1 MAGRKFIDQT
11 PDADKAKALYEL
23 TIKHIR
29 KRLESVPEWTQQA
42 KAQAIAENPSLKGK
56 PWSKVKEY
64 LNATDNPL
72 YRKTQDLQGELKTLN
87 RSLGELLTTDA
98 ELFLE
103 KGLFNALQKD
113 NLNSKELTKTLKSFD
128 NKMSGAKLG
137 KAFHHQHLSSLRP
150 LLENASKDWVKE
162 FNAIAAD
169 HGYQL
174 GDRGLIGIDP
184 LAHKPFDTF
193 AGKSDR
199 WKVRGI
205 LEKYFPQGVSKTKPS
220 KARDLINLIADSS
233 SHGSWAGG
241 TKGFTIADKLS
252 DLSPEEAF
260 KASRSILDVEKVI
273 ADQGLKLDKLLEN
286 WDANMSKYPDLDTA
300 IDDLTNKV
308 KRRTPPNIKSLLD
321 DAAESTSK
329 ALMKPTTGRLL
340 GGVKDTLKIA
350 KKGRHLLGPASLA
363 ITGLAANQQIAAAQ
377 ENPSARNIALAGGR
391 SLEAGLDTFA
401 AGAAATGIGLPVA
414 AVAEGASIATG
425 LATDLGEY
433 MTSDEYKNR
442 GVIRGRSGA
451 KRALDP
457 VTQNQADLALNGF

>member
-29 KRLESVPEWTQQA
+29 KRLESVPEWTKQA
-42 KAQAIAENPSLKGK
+42 KAQAIAENPSLKGQ
-56 PWSKVKEY
+56 PWSKVKQY

-150 LLENASKDWVKE
+150 LLENASKDWVKQ

-199 WKVRGI
+199 WKVRGV

-273 ADQGLKLDKLLEN
+273 ADQGLKLDKVLEN
-286 WDANMSKYPDLDTA
+286 WDANISKYPDLDTA
-300 IDDLTNKV
+300 IDDLTRKV
-308 KRRTPPNIKSLLD
+308 KRRTPPNITSLLD

-329 ALMKPTTGRLL
+329 ALKPISKTKDAMKIAKWAGASSVLLPSVL
-340 GGVKDTLKIA
+340 GGVANAADVYSREQTA
-350 KKGRHLLGPASLA
+350 KETGKGIDKLQANISKASLA
-363 ITGLAANQQIAAAQ
+363 LT
-377 ENPSARNIALAGGR
+377 PV
-391 SLEAGLDTFA
+391 GLDTVPELA
-401 AGAAATGIGLPVA
+401 NLGI
-414 AVAEGASIATG
+414 
-425 LATDLGEY
+425 DLGRAA
-433 MTSDEYKNR
+433 MNPAK
-442 GVIRGRSGA
+442 IRGRSGA
-451 KRALDP
+451 GTGGAAMQRKAKERARMRKVEQD
-457 VTQNQADLALNGF
+457 QFDLILNGF